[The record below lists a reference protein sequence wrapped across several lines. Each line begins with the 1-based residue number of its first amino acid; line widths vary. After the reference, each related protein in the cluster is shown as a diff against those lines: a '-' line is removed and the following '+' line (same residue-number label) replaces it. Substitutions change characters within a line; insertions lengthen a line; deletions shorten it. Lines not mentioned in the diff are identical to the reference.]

1 VIETPIR
8 CKKDEIV
15 NVLPIKHCVL
25 SLSSRHSVGP
35 RKFNTQTRQKVCIW
49 CVFETHTHIIS
60 VRKFSQRYCLRKW
73 CPGAQPYFS
82 KISFNYSKLPDY
94 ENMEVV
100 FKAVPKF
107 TVFWQIKG
115 FLAQVSPS
123 PNQVQIPKYPWIKG
137 QSCTNNQFGPVR

>member
-1 VIETPIR
+1 VGKTRRPSR
-8 CKKDEIV
+8 ALRPKNSK
-15 NVLPIKHCVL
+15 NCVL
-25 SLSSRHSVGP
+25 SLGCRHIVEP
-35 RKFNTQTRQKVCIW
+35 QKLNTQTREKMCIW

-60 VRKFSQRYCLRKW
+60 VRKFSQRYRLRNW

-82 KISFNYSKLPDY
+82 KISFNYSNLSDA

-100 FKAVPKF
+100 LKAVPKF

-115 FLAQVSPS
+115 FLALVSLS

-137 QSCTNNQFGPVR
+137 QSCTNNQVGPVR